1 MRLLAI
7 ALCALLTV
15 PALAQ
20 TWPSRPV
27 KVIVPFTAGSA
38 TDILARTFGQKL
50 QEVWGQPVVVEN
62 HPGAGGTIG
71 AGIVAKSTPDGY
83 TLLVHSAG
91 FAMNPFIYP
100 ELPYDSAK
108 DFVDIA
114 PLGGQPNVLVVA
126 SNSGIKSVADLIA
139 QAKQKPGV
147 FNYGSAGIGSGTHVN
162 AEKFRLAT
170 GIDAVHV
177 PYKGTPEALKDTI
190 AGRVTFFFSPI
201 SAALPQIK
209 DGKVTALAVSS
220 AQRSSV
226 LKDVPTIAEA
236 GVPGFDYNLWVGLFG
251 PANLP
256 PDLVNRINRDV
267 MRVMQRPVTS
277 RRSEP
282 PLTRC
287 RHDGDLA
294 QAGGVR
300 LRIWIVLRK
309 WACTTPAASHM

>member
-1 MRLLAI
+1 MRVMRLLAI

-162 AEKFRLAT
+162 AEKFRIAT

-267 MRVMQRPVTS
+267 MRVMQMPDVKERLS
-277 RRSEP
+277 SLGAEP
-282 PLTRC
+282 MTM
-287 RHDGDLA
+287 
-294 QAGGVR
+294 
-300 LRIWIVLRK
+300 
-309 WACTTPAASHM
+309 TPAEFAGFVKGEFDTSAKIAKAGNIKA